1 MIWIANMT
9 LESKVKV
16 KYTYNQ
22 AVCIVMPIS
31 LTFFDRGYS
40 YLTKC
45 WPRCLDDKK
54 AFGVKVWP

>member
-1 MIWIANMT
+1 MT